1 MIKNMINEL
10 LKFDEN
16 KWEKYIYAREP
27 LKNKL
32 SQKQKSEYK
41 SGAENCGHD
50 IANEIIVKYGLLTPR
65 EYAQKLEVKVI
76 DAIDQ
81 ESTERVMFMKFERPS
96 TITVFNKVVDKANEI
111 IKSEGLEELLEN
123 INVYDMII
131 AHDLFHNFECNREIY
146 TNQVKIK
153 QWSLGPYK
161 HMSRLSCLSETGAM
175 AFVKELLNIEYSP
188 FIFDVVFLYTVNKIR
203 ARELFEAICKLE

>member
-50 IANEIIVKYGLLTPR
+50 IANEIILKYGLLTPR

-81 ESTERVMFMKFERPS
+81 ESTERVMFMKFERQ
-96 TITVFNKVVDKANEI
+96 I
-111 IKSEGLEELLEN
+111 GR
-123 INVYDMII
+123 
-131 AHDLFHNFECNREIY
+131 AH
-146 TNQVKIK
+146 V
-153 QWSLGPYK
+153 
-161 HMSRLSCLSETGAM
+161 
-175 AFVKELLNIEYSP
+175 
-188 FIFDVVFLYTVNKIR
+188 
-203 ARELFEAICKLE
+203 